1 MKNLI
6 KFVICV
12 FCILLTSD
20 AFSQVKKSKYP
31 SVEIIE
37 SDTVIIFDL
46 EQGRK
51 LAIIN
56 ESKKRLEQL
65 NEIQLKELNEKDSII
80 INQNAIIVHDDK
92 IKKAYSDIIIE
103 NKNLEKLCQDEK
115 SILMQEIKKQKRYKW
130 TAIISGITV
139 NITTLWIIQ
148 KL

>member
-12 FCILLTSD
+12 FCVLLSCN
-20 AFSQVKKSKYP
+20 AFSQVNASKYP
-31 SVEIIE
+31 KVEIIE
-37 SDTVIIFDL
+37 SDTVIIFDID
-46 EQGRK
+46 QGRK

-65 NEIQLKELNEKDSII
+65 NEIQLKELNVKDSII

-92 IKKAYSDIIIE
+92 IKKAYTDIIVE

-115 SILMQEIKKQKRYKW
+115 SIQMQEIKKQKRHKW
-130 TAIISGITV
+130 LAIVSGITL
-139 NITTLWIIQ
+139 NGLTIWITQTH
-148 KL
+148 

>member
-1 MKNLI
+1 MKNLT
-6 KFVICV
+6 KFIICV

-20 AFSQVKKSKYP
+20 AFSQVKTSKYP
-31 SVEIIE
+31 SIQVIE

-56 ESKKRLEQL
+56 ESKKHLEQL

-80 INQNAIIVHDDK
+80 VNQNAIIVHDDK
-92 IKKAYSDIIIE
+92 IKKAYNNIIVE

-115 SILMQEIKKQKRYKW
+115 TILDHEIKKQKRYKW
-130 TAIISGITV
+130 TAIISGITI
-139 NITTLWIIQ
+139 NIATLWITQ